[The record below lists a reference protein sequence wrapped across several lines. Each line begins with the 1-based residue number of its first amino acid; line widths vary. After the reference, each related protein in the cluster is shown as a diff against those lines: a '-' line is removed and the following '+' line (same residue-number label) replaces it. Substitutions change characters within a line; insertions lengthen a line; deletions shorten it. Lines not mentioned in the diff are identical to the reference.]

1 MKRLIALVAAST
13 LTILSACSGSPRQAS
28 ADEIEAKKT
37 AQQSAAATREV
48 GQPAI
53 TNFYE
58 KRLLKEIYERRDQA
72 DLGTFAYVQ
81 GLDGKL
87 TCLGRAIGYG
97 VPYSTQYVNPM
108 RSLNDKFKDGT
119 DTVLPQP
126 EPNGLFTP
134 DGMSATWLQLV
145 APSGGIQV
153 VYVEPTIVVSPFEI
167 TGPAVAAGC

>member
-1 MKRLIALVAAST
+1 MKKTVIALAAIAA
-13 LTILSACSGSPRQAS
+13 LGACTDTNS
-28 ADEIEAKKT
+28 ADRMESRQT
-37 AQQSAAATREV
+37 ASVTAAAAREV
-48 GQPAI
+48 GFPAI

-58 KRLLKEIYERRDQA
+58 KRLVKEIYERRDQT

-97 VPYSTQYVNPM
+97 VPYSTQFSNPQTDV
-108 RSLNDKFKDGT
+108 RRDTDGT
-119 DTVLPQP
+119 EYRREGYAMPQA

-134 DGMSATWLQLV
+134 DGLSATWLQLV
-145 APSGGIQV
+145 DAKGDIHV
-153 VYVEPTIVVSPFEI
+153 VYVEPTIVVSPFQI